1 MRPYVIINCASSI
14 DGKIAL
20 VGKKE
25 IKLSNEEDF
34 ARVHMLRNECD
45 AILVGIETVL
55 TDNPKLTVKEKYV
68 HNPKQPIKIVLD
80 SKLRIPEESNVLKG
94 GKTIIA
100 TISNKIRK
108 FNENVEIIRCKEKN
122 GKIDLNELM
131 KILYKK
137 GIRKLL
143 VEGGSTVIWEFL
155 RNGIV
160 DEMFIYFS
168 PIIIGGDAP
177 TIAGG
182 DGAKKDEETIKMEIK
197 KIVRMGEGYLVKLV
211 PKSPTT

>member
-155 RNGIV
+155 KNGIV

>member
-68 HNPKQPIKIVLD
+68 HNPKQPIKIILD

-155 RNGIV
+155 KNGIV

>member
-80 SKLRIPEESNVLKG
+80 SKLRIPEESNVLKA

-155 RNGIV
+155 KNGIV